1 LLNQSK
7 RKKWWVLVQK
17 INIFDTTLRDGEQ
30 SAGVNLNLHE
40 KLEIAKQLERLNV
53 DIMEAGFPA
62 ASKGDFESVRQV
74 ANIIKNSSV
83 TGLARSK
90 QSDIDAVWEAVKG
103 GASPRLHTFIATSP
117 IHMQY
122 KLKQTPDQVID
133 TAVSSVKYAAKF
145 FPTIQWSAEDAGR
158 SDYEFLTRI
167 ITAVIDAGASVIN
180 LPDTVGYLSP
190 TEYGKMF
197 AYICNNVPNIDKA
210 ILSAHCHDDLGMAV
224 SNSLSAIENG
234 VLQIEGT
241 INGIGERAGNASL
254 EEVAVALHIR
264 QDYYKAKTGLNL
276 SEIKRTSDLVSKL
289 TGMVIPPNK
298 AIVGKNAFAHES
310 GIHQDGVL
318 KEKTTYEI
326 ISPELVG
333 VKSNSMVL
341 GKHSGRHAFRTHLVE
356 LGYQLEEQEVN
367 RLFILFKELA
377 DKKKEITDEDLTALL
392 VEQKLTNVE
401 DYYQLTALQV
411 QYGTNQIPTATITLT
426 DRNGEVI
433 QEAATGAGSVE
444 ALYNTLERCIG
455 NAIVL
460 DDYRIQSVGAGR
472 DALAQVY
479 VNVKL
484 GKYESSGRGT
494 AQDVLEA
501 SAKAYLNGVNRV
513 LSLKNSTEEKIG
525 V

>member
-1 LLNQSK
+1 M
-7 RKKWWVLVQK
+7 RVQK

-40 KLEIAKQLERLNV
+40 KLEIARQLERLNV
-53 DIMEAGFPA
+53 DIIEAGFPA

-74 ANIIKNSSV
+74 ANIIKNASV

-117 IHMQY
+117 IHMKY
-122 KLKQTPDQVID
+122 KLKQTPDQVIE
-133 TAVSSVKYAAKF
+133 TAVASVKYAAKY
-145 FPTIQWSAEDAGR
+145 FPTIQWSAEDACR
-158 SDYEFLTRI
+158 SDFDFLVKI
-167 ITAVIDAGASVIN
+167 ITQVIEAGASVIN
-180 LPDTVGYLSP
+180 LPDTVGYINP
-190 TEYGKMF
+190 KEYGQMF
-197 AYICNNVPNIDKA
+197 AYIQQHVPNIHKA

-224 SNSLSAIENG
+224 SNSLAAVENG

-241 INGIGERAGNASL
+241 INGIGERAGNASI

-264 QDYYKAKTGLNL
+264 QDYYKANTRLKLD
-276 SEIKRTSDLVSKL
+276 EIKRTSDLVSKL

-298 AIVGKNAFAHES
+298 AVVGKNAFAHES

-318 KEKTTYEI
+318 KEKSTYEI

-356 LGYQLEEQEVN
+356 LGYQLDDEDVN
-367 RLFILFKELA
+367 RLFVLFKDLA
-377 DKKKEITDEDLTALL
+377 DKKKEITDEDIAALL
-392 VEQKLTNVE
+392 VEQQLTNDE
-401 DYYQLTALQV
+401 DYYVLTALQV
-411 QYGTNQIPTATITLT
+411 QFGTNQIPTATITLT
-426 DRNGEVI
+426 TRDGEVI

-444 ALYNTLERCIG
+444 ALYNTLERCI
-455 NAIVL
+455 ATPIVL
-460 DDYRIQSVGAGR
+460 EDYRIQSVGAGR
-472 DALAQVY
+472 DALAQVF
-479 VNVKL
+479 VKIKL
-484 GKYESSGRGT
+484 DDIVSSGRGT

-501 SAKAYLNGVNRV
+501 SAKAYINAVNRI
-513 LSLKNSTEEKIG
+513 LKIKNSKQEKI
-525 V
+525 VV